1 MTVLLLAMHPRVQDK
16 LYKEI
21 QQLFKSRDEEVT
33 DDHLDKLVYTE
44 MVLKE
49 AMRIWPAIPFLA
61 RNLSQDLDL
70 SKKSAAPR
78 LTNGYPKFSSLQKIV
93 LCPLAAT

>member
-1 MTVLLLAMHPRVQDK
+1 MTVLLLAMHPKIQEK
-16 LYKEI
+16 LYDEL

-33 DDHLDKLVYTE
+33 DDHLEKLVYTE

-49 AMRIWPAIPFLA
+49 SMRIWPAIPFLA

-70 SKKSAAPR
+70 GKKSTAPR
-78 LTNGYPKFSSLQKIV
+78 STNG
-93 LCPLAAT
+93 CH